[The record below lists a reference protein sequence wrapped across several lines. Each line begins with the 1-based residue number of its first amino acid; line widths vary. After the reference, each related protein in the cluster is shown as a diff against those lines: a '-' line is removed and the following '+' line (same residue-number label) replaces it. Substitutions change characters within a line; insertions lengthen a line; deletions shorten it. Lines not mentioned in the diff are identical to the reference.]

1 MMTEQVHGSSINHS
15 KTMPPPSHKPLTMHT
30 FSSATPRHSEL
41 VEPLPITMDF
51 IRIEIQCTEYGDQT
65 RLQSTHA
72 SHRILLT
79 ASTLHRVNAR
89 FRTGMASIQPCM
101 DPAGFVAH
109 ANHAKPVAE
118 RKQHLPR
125 RIPPNMEFPGDK
137 VNGAPVDIIPCRSAE
152 SRNNAASPTVKSR
165 TEHVGALTVAQKNGA
180 ASLPWPRFKCG

>member
-72 SHRILLT
+72 SHRILQRRPCTGSMHNSEREWLQFSL
-79 ASTLHRVNAR
+79 AWTLRGLLPTQITPSLLRNVS
-89 FRTGMASIQPCM
+89 SI
-101 DPAGFVAH
+101 FHV
-109 ANHAKPVAE
+109 V
-118 RKQHLPR
+118 
-125 RIPPNMEFPGDK
+125 FPQTW
-137 VNGAPVDIIPCRSAE
+137 NFQATR
-152 SRNNAASPTVKSR
+152 
-165 TEHVGALTVAQKNGA
+165 
-180 ASLPWPRFKCG
+180 